1 MVAVCL
7 LVCLVDWSLGFSS
20 RFCNTVEEKHCAAVS
35 LRHCLRW
42 VQWSAVF
49 CKTEHRNVRAVFSFA
64 VTHFSER
71 TEDVQS
77 VTERLLSHRAP
88 PPPLS
93 VFHASLCKPLHV
105 AHMGVGRAYCQVMRG
120 VFFYSTSSRGDAVIQ
135 STVCS
140 GAVKPCRRR
149 WEETILSSDGRKKG
163 GGGRWWSLA
172 KKAAMETCKK
182 GKEGGAGAKICCWYV
197 QLMLISTDEPGL
209 LDSWIQYMSVM
220 PHKIKGFKLL
230 GVRLDINSKWHLWW
244 ERSKGH
250 KWWPRVLYVQ
260 LRLSAL
266 VTGGWIEKAP
276 LLYFNNTFAK
286 FRKIPTEYKFFKRR
300 PFLKTCL
307 AIGILP

>member
-1 MVAVCL
+1 
-7 LVCLVDWSLGFSS
+7 
-20 RFCNTVEEKHCAAVS
+20 
-35 LRHCLRW
+35 
-42 VQWSAVF
+42 
-49 CKTEHRNVRAVFSFA
+49 
-64 VTHFSER
+64 
-71 TEDVQS
+71 
-77 VTERLLSHRAP
+77 
-88 PPPLS
+88 
-93 VFHASLCKPLHV
+93 
-105 AHMGVGRAYCQVMRG
+105 MRG
-120 VFFYSTSSRGDAVIQ
+120 DHI
-135 STVCS
+135 
-140 GAVKPCRRR
+140 VKR
-149 WEETILSSDGRKKG
+149 WEEE
-163 GGGRWWSLA
+163 GRWGA
-172 KKAAMETCKK
+172 VMEPCKKSCDGDLQK

-286 FRKIPTEYKFFKRR
+286 FWKIPTEYKFFKRR
-300 PFLKTCL
+300 PFFKNMFGNWYSFENINSHQTFKTGCIFNL
-307 AIGILP
+307 CWSLWNIFEW